1 MRLKISGPKGYK
13 GSSPLSGTNLE
24 KSMSLFKSFKNTDKH
39 VCKKFTPWKH
49 DYERNVDVRRCLKCK
64 KIEVS
69 KIVKN
74 ELRQFP

>member
-1 MRLKISGPKGYK
+1 
-13 GSSPLSGTNLE
+13 
-24 KSMSLFKSFKNTDKH
+24 MSLFKSFKNTDKH
-39 VCKKFTPWKH
+39 VCKKFTPWKP
-49 DYERNVDVRRCLKCK
+49 DYERNIKVRRCLKCE